1 MLTITAQEIAKFT
14 ASAGLNLN
22 HFKFTKSNIVV
33 ILQTL
38 QERSATVKGQRG
50 EEEGEESTEW
60 ECIKEHLMIT
70 VYTNWT
76 AHVRTGEQKHSTWRN
91 ADVIIYTTEIT
102 FYIYVVCASDKT
114 FNCNVALHLL
124 SAKNVHFHCDLVWN
138 ISTPAISVCH
148 TKICRWAVVQLSAIS
163 WNLMFLNSVRA
174 FGKKTKTNLLHA
186 IDPHISYYTQ
196 NTMKDLPHFPP

>member
-38 QERSATVKGQRG
+38 QERSATVRGQRG

-70 VYTNWT
+70 ACTNWT

-91 ADVIIYTTEIT
+91 ADVIIDTTEII

-124 SAKNVHFHCDLVWN
+124 SEKMSIFIVIWYETFLLLPSLCATLK
-138 ISTPAISVCH
+138 
-148 TKICRWAVVQLSAIS
+148 SADEP
-163 WNLMFLNSVRA
+163 LCNSVQ
-174 FGKKTKTNLLHA
+174 FHE
-186 IDPHISYYTQ
+186 IWCFWTQ
-196 NTMKDLPHFPP
+196 WERLERRQRPIFFMQ

>member
-14 ASAGLNLN
+14 ASAELNLN

-76 AHVRTGEQKHSTWRN
+76 AHVRTGEQKHSTFYGMLMSLFTPQKSLSTYMLCVHQKKPLIVMWH
-91 ADVIIYTTEIT
+91 
-102 FYIYVVCASDKT
+102 YIYCLQKMSIFIVIWYETFLLLPSLCATLK
-114 FNCNVALHLL
+114 
-124 SAKNVHFHCDLVWN
+124 SADEPLC
-138 ISTPAISVCH
+138 
-148 TKICRWAVVQLSAIS
+148 
-163 WNLMFLNSVRA
+163 NSVQ
-174 FGKKTKTNLLHA
+174 FHE
-186 IDPHISYYTQ
+186 IWCFWTQ
-196 NTMKDLPHFPP
+196 WERLERRQRLIFFMQ

>member
-1 MLTITAQEIAKFT
+1 MLTITAQEFAKFT
-14 ASAGLNLN
+14 ASAGQNLN

-70 VYTNWT
+70 VCTNWT

-91 ADVIIYTTEIT
+91 ANVVIYTTEIIL
-102 FYIYVVCASDKT
+102 YIHVVCASDKT
-114 FNCNVALHLL
+114 FNCNAALHLS
-124 SAKNVHFHCDLVWN
+124 SAKKCPFSLWFRMKHLYCFHLCMPHENLQMSRCATQCNFMKSDVFWTQWERL
-138 ISTPAISVCH
+138 
-148 TKICRWAVVQLSAIS
+148 QL
-163 WNLMFLNSVRA
+163 L
-174 FGKKTKTNLLHA
+174 KE
-186 IDPHISYYTQ
+186 D
-196 NTMKDLPHFPP
+196 KD

>member
-1 MLTITAQEIAKFT
+1 MLTITAQEFAKFT

-70 VYTNWT
+70 VCTNWT

-91 ADVIIYTTEIT
+91 ANVVIYTTEIIL
-102 FYIYVVCASDKT
+102 YIYVVCTSDKT
-114 FNCNVALHLL
+114 FFIVIWHYIYRLQKMSIFIVISYETFIVLPSLYATLK
-124 SAKNVHFHCDLVWN
+124 SADEPLC
-138 ISTPAISVCH
+138 
-148 TKICRWAVVQLSAIS
+148 
-163 WNLMFLNSVRA
+163 NSVQFHEIWCFWTQWERLQ
-174 FGKKTKTNLLHA
+174 LLKE
-186 IDPHISYYTQ
+186 D
-196 NTMKDLPHFPP
+196 KD